1 MSNQASMS
9 NQAESVTQ
17 IHHTGYTVAT
27 LDRSLRF
34 YRDLL
39 GCEVVAMQEKQGG
52 YLAAIVGYPDAHV
65 RMAHL
70 RAPQSTHVIE
80 LFEYLAPRSANRAE
94 GSTLEPREVGTAH
107 ISFIVD
113 DLTTIY
119 ERLRA
124 SGVDFFSR
132 PVDIDT
138 GINAGGKAL
147 YLRDPDGIPMELFQP
162 PRSDG

>member
-1 MSNQASMS
+1 MSNQP
-9 NQAESVTQ
+9 ESVVRL
-17 IHHTGYTVAT
+17 HHTGYTVSN
-27 LDRSLRF
+27 LERSLSF

-39 GCEVVAMQEKQGG
+39 GCEVVATQEKEGG

-70 RAPQSTHVIE
+70 RAPESTHVIE
-80 LFEYLAPRSANRAE
+80 LFEYLAPRSANRAS
-94 GSTLEPREVGTAH
+94 GSPLEPRNVGTSH
-107 ISFIVD
+107 ISFTVD
-113 DLTTIY
+113 DLTAIY

-124 SGVDFFSR
+124 AGVDFFSP

-138 GINAGGKAL
+138 GINTGGKAL

-162 PRSDG
+162 PRSD